1 MRSQQESLTVVY
13 SNHER
18 TPKVQT
24 ATAYLET
31 LNPEQR
37 RAVEHGAAGGL
48 AAPPLLVIA
57 GAGSGKTNTLAHRV
71 AHLIV
76 QGADPRRILLMTFSR
91 RAASEMTKR
100 VERIARKVLGDN
112 AGIMT
117 DALTWA
123 GTYHGIGARLLRE
136 YAEQI
141 GLDPAFTIHDRE
153 DSADL
158 MNLVRHEKGFSK
170 TESRFPTKGTCLS
183 IYSRC
188 VNAEMPIEQVIGTSY
203 PWCAGW
209 AAELKELFAAYVEAK
224 QKQNVLDY
232 DDLLLYWAQM
242 VGDAGLADDIG
253 GRFDHVLVDE
263 YQDTNRLQS
272 SILLALKPGGRGL
285 TVVGDDAQSIYSFRA
300 ATVRNILDFPDQFSP
315 PANII
320 TLDRN
325 YRSTQTILAAANGV
339 IGLAKERFTKNL
351 WTERTSGAKPQLVT
365 VRDEADQARFIVE
378 RILENR
384 ESGTLLKEQAVLF
397 RTSSHSGPLE
407 IELTRR
413 NIPFVK
419 FGGLKFLD
427 AAHIKDML
435 ALLRFVENPRDRVAG
450 FRLLHLLPGIGSATA
465 QRVLDRMA
473 EAADPIA
480 ALAGIPTPPRAGD
493 DWKGFV
499 ETLGNLRYSEWPVDL
514 ERARLWYEPHLDRIH
529 EDAET
534 RRADL
539 LQLEQIASGYP
550 SRERFLT
557 ELTLDPPDATSDQ
570 AGVPL
575 LDEDYLILSTIHSA
589 KGQEWKSVYLLNVVD
604 GCMPSDL
611 GAGTSAEIEEER
623 RLLYVAMTRAKDD
636 LHLVVP
642 QRFFV
647 HGQHAQGDRHL
658 YASRTRFIPE
668 KLLGLFERTAWPIVP
683 AGTAARTPGQGP
695 KGGYRRPHAG
705 NVAVAGRYRNEITR
719 RNGRR
724 ICLFASDSGGLP
736 GKGSSRVGRRHLHHG
751 SRWRQGT
758 REDLRNRRTRTRASW
773 LRTGRRRAV
782 EHDRGQD
789 GPLPASG

>member
-1 MRSQQESLTVVY
+1 M
-13 SNHER
+13 
-18 TPKVQT
+18 P
-24 ATAYLET
+24 AAAAYLES

-37 RAVEHGAAGGL
+37 RAVEHGARGAGPC
-48 AAPPLLVIA
+48 PPLLVIA

-76 QGADPRRILLMTFSR
+76 EGADPRRILLMTFSR
-91 RAASEMTKR
+91 RAASEMTRR
-100 VERIARKVLGDN
+100 VERIARKVMGDKS
-112 AGIMT
+112 AIMT

-123 GTYHGIGARLLRE
+123 GTFHGIGARLLRQH
-136 YAEQI
+136 AEQI

-158 MNLVRHEKGFSK
+158 MNLIRHDKGYSK
-170 TESRFPTKGTCLS
+170 TKSRFPAKGTCLA

-188 VNAEMPIEQVIGTSY
+188 VNAETAIEQVLGASF

-209 AAELKELFAAYVEAK
+209 AAELKELFSAYVEAK

-232 DDLLLYWAQM
+232 DDLLLYWAQTM
-242 VGDAGLADDIG
+242 SDPGLACEIG

-272 SILLALKPGGRGL
+272 SILLALKPGGHGL

-300 ATVRNILDFPDQFSP
+300 ATVRNILDFPGQFSP
-315 PANII
+315 RADII

-325 YRSTQTILAAANGV
+325 YRSTQSILAAANGV
-339 IGLAKERFTKNL
+339 IDLARERFTKNL
-351 WTERTSGAKPQLVT
+351 WTDRASGAKPQLVT
-365 VRDEADQARFIVE
+365 VRDEIDQAGCIVE
-378 RILENR
+378 RVLENR
-384 ESGTLLKEQAVLF
+384 ESGTLLKQQAVLF

-435 ALLRFVENPRDRVAG
+435 ALLRFAENPRDRVAG
-450 FRLLHLLPGIGSATA
+450 FRLMHLIPGVGPASA
-465 QRVLDRMA
+465 QRVLDLMA
-473 EAADPIA
+473 DAADPLK
-480 ALAGIPTPPRAGD
+480 ALARAPVPPRAGD
-493 DWKGFV
+493 DWKDFV
-499 ETLGNLRYSEWPVDL
+499 AAVAEIGRANWPAEL
-514 ERARLWYEPHLDRIH
+514 ERARHWYEPHLDRIH

-539 LQLEQIASGYP
+539 VQLQQIAGGYP

-570 AGVPL
+570 AGIPL

-589 KGQEWKSVYLLNVVD
+589 KGQEWKSVFVLNVVD

-611 GAGTSAEIEEER
+611 GAGTSAELEEER

-636 LHLVVP
+636 LQLLVP
-642 QRFFV
+642 QRFFT
-647 HGQHAQGDRHL
+647 HGQHAQGDRHV
-658 YASRTRFIPE
+658 YASRTRFIPVS
-668 KLLGLFERTAWPIVP
+668 LLGLFEKTVWPQAA
-683 AGTAARTPGQGP
+683 AGVAARVASQGP
-695 KGGYRRPHAG
+695 
-705 NVAVAGRYRNEITR
+705 
-719 RNGRR
+719 R
-724 ICLFASDSGGLP
+724 ID
-736 GKGSSRVGRRHLHHG
+736 VGARMRG
-751 SRWRQGT
+751 MWR
-758 REDLRNRRTRTRASW
+758 
-773 LRTGRRRAV
+773 
-782 EHDRGQD
+782 
-789 GPLPASG
+789 